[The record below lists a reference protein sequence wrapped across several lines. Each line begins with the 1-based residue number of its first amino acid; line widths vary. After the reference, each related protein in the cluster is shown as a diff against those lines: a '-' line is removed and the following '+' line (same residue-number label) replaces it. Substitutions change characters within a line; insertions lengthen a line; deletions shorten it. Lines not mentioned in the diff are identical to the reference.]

1 MSQTISS
8 AVQWWA
14 THIPDNTAIT
24 IDDERITYVELYNWA
39 DRNAVKLVE
48 MGLKPGD
55 RLGICASN
63 SLEYCALILGA
74 IRAAGVVM
82 PISSRL
88 TAHEIGEI
96 VDEVSPSI
104 VFADAANLTKFA
116 GINVRAHPL
125 AEIADLRVG
134 ERRYLE
140 QEKDQNLD
148 PDAPV
153 AIIPTSGS
161 TARPKFV
168 VFSQRSMTSSAA
180 ETALHEP
187 KCFGPGTRTISFPP
201 FSTGAGLIKFINYTM
216 LGCSLYLESAF
227 DAERCLRLVAEEKI
241 NVLGGVPIF
250 FERMAAC
257 PQFEALDLSSL
268 RMVSVG
274 GAPVSREMLE
284 VWRRKGVVIRQLY
297 GQTEVG
303 GTGTMMSEKEALE
316 EPEKCGRGGI
326 FTDIRVVGDDGK
338 FCPVGQS
345 GEIVMRGP
353 GVMLGYWN
361 NPKATA
367 EVLRDGWLHTG
378 DIGVLDERGLLTF
391 IDRKKDI
398 IISGGL
404 NISAAE
410 VERAILEFEGV
421 QEVAVFAAKDPK
433 FGETPM
439 ALVFANRAISVQDLV
454 AHCNT
459 RLADFKVPRYV
470 VVSDQPL
477 PRTATGKLSKIALR
491 NEYADAHETLP
502 RVR

>member
-8 AVQWWA
+8 AIQWWA
-14 THIPDNTAIT
+14 THTPENVAVT
-24 IDDERITYVELYNWA
+24 IGDDRVTYVELQEWA
-39 DRNAVKLVE
+39 DRIAVKLIE
-48 MGLKPGD
+48 IGLRPGD

-63 SLEYCALILGA
+63 SLEYCALVLGA
-74 IRAAGVVM
+74 IRAGGIAM
-82 PISSRL
+82 PINSRL

-96 VDEVSPSI
+96 LNDSTPSLL
-104 VFADAANLTKFA
+104 FADAANLPKLEA
-116 GINVRAHPL
+116 SNVRAL
-125 AEIADLRVG
+125 GLSEITALRRG
-134 ERRYLE
+134 ERCSLDLE
-140 QEKDQNLD
+140 LD
-148 PDAPV
+148 LHPDAPV

-161 TARPKFV
+161 TARAKCV
-168 VFSQRSMTSSAA
+168 VFSQRSMTCSAA
-180 ETALHEP
+180 EITMHEP

-201 FSTGAGLIKFINYTM
+201 LSTGAGFIKFINYTM

-227 DAERCLRLVAEEKI
+227 DAQRCLRLIADQKI

-257 PQFEALDLSSL
+257 PEFEAADLSSL
-268 RMVSVG
+268 RMTSVG
-274 GAPVSREMLE
+274 GAPVGKEMLE

-303 GTGTMMSEKEALE
+303 GTGTMMSEKEALN

-326 FTDIRVVGDDGK
+326 FTDIRIVSEDGK
-338 FCPVGQS
+338 FCPAGEA

-353 GVMLGYWN
+353 GVMFGYWN
-361 NPKATA
+361 NPEATA
-367 EVLRDGWLHTG
+367 EVLRNGWLHTG

-410 VERAILEFEGV
+410 VERAILDFGGV
-421 QEVAVFAAKDPK
+421 EEAAVFAAKDSK

-439 ALVFANRAISVQDLV
+439 AVVYANGAISVKDLV
-454 AHCNT
+454 AHCNA

-470 VVSDQPL
+470 VIVDQPL
-477 PRTATGKLSKIALR
+477 PRLASGKLSKTALR
-491 NEYADAHETLP
+491 REYADAHETLS

>member
-14 THIPDNTAIT
+14 THTPDNIALT
-24 IDDERITYVELYNWA
+24 IDDDRVTYVELQEWA
-39 DRNAVKLVE
+39 DRIAVKLIE
-48 MGLKPGD
+48 TGLKPGD

-63 SLEYCALILGA
+63 SLAYCALVLGA
-74 IRAAGVVM
+74 IRAAGIAM
-82 PISSRL
+82 PINSRL

-96 VDEVSPSI
+96 LSDVAPSF
-104 VFADAANLTKFA
+104 VYADAANLSKLE
-116 GINVRAHPL
+116 GSGVRALPL
-125 AEIADLRVG
+125 ADIAALRLGKRCAPSPDLDV
-134 ERRYLE
+134 
-140 QEKDQNLD
+140 D

-161 TARPKFV
+161 TARAKCV
-168 VFSQRSMTSSAA
+168 VFSQRSMTSLAA
-180 ETALHEP
+180 EMAMHEP

-201 FSTGAGLIKFINYTM
+201 LSTGAGFIKFITYTM
-216 LGCSLYLESAF
+216 FGCSLYLESAF
-227 DAERCLRLVAEEKI
+227 DAKRCLRLIAEEKI

-257 PQFEALDLSSL
+257 PEFETADLSTL
-268 RMVSVG
+268 RMTSVG
-274 GAPVSREMLE
+274 GAPVSTEILE

-303 GTGTMMSEKEALE
+303 GTGTMMSEKEALG

-326 FTDIRVVGDDGK
+326 FTDVRIVGDDGK
-338 FCPVGQS
+338 FSPAGEP

-361 NPKATA
+361 NPEATA
-367 EVLRDGWLHTG
+367 DVLRNGWLHTG

-421 QEVAVFAAKDPK
+421 EESAVFAAKDAK

-439 ALVFANRAISVQDLV
+439 AVVYANRTISVKDLV
-454 AHCNT
+454 NHCNT

-470 VVSDQPL
+470 VVVDQPL
-477 PRTATGKLSKIALR
+477 PRLASGKLSKNALR
-491 NEYADAHETLP
+491 KEYADAHKTLA

>member
-8 AVQWWA
+8 AVRWWA
-14 THIPDNTAIT
+14 THTPENIALT
-24 IDDERITYVELYNWA
+24 IDDDQLTYAELQDWA
-39 DRNAVKLVE
+39 DRIAGKLIE

-63 SLEYCALILGA
+63 SLEYCALVVGA
-74 IRAAGVVM
+74 IQAGGIAM

-88 TAHEIGEI
+88 TAHEIGDI
-96 VDEVSPSI
+96 LTDVAPSI
-104 VFADAANLTKFA
+104 VFADAANLSKLA
-116 GINVRAHPL
+116 GRNVRAL
-125 AEIADLRVG
+125 ALVEIGRLRLG
-134 ERRYLE
+134 ERCSQKL
-140 QEKDQNLD
+140 DLDLD

-161 TARPKFV
+161 TAKAKCV
-168 VFSQRSMTSSAA
+168 VFSQRSMTSLAA
-180 ETALHEP
+180 ETAMHEP

-201 FSTGAGLIKFINYTM
+201 LSTGAGLIKFITYTM
-216 LGCSLYLESAF
+216 FGCSLYLESAF
-227 DAERCLRLVAEEKI
+227 DAQRCLRLIAEQKI

-250 FERMAAC
+250 FERMSAC
-257 PQFEALDLSSL
+257 PEFETTDLSSL
-268 RMVSVG
+268 RMTSVG
-274 GAPVSREMLE
+274 GAPVSKEILE

-326 FTDIRVVGDDGK
+326 FTDIRIVGDDGK
-338 FCPVGQS
+338 FCPPGQP

-361 NPKATA
+361 NPVTTA
-367 EVLRDGWLHTG
+367 EVLRNGWLHTG

-391 IDRKKDI
+391 VDRKKDI
-398 IISGGL
+398 VISGGL

-410 VERAILEFEGV
+410 VERAILEYEGV
-421 QEVAVFAAKDPK
+421 EEVAVFAAKDPR

-439 ALVFANRAISVQDLV
+439 AVIFANRTISIPDLV

-459 RLADFKVPRYV
+459 RLADFKVPRYI

-477 PRTATGKLSKIALR
+477 PRLASGKLSKAALR
-491 NEYADAHETLP
+491 KEYADAHETLQ

>member
-14 THIPDNTAIT
+14 THTPENVALT
-24 IDDERITYVELYNWA
+24 IGDDQLTYREIQDWA
-39 DRNAVKLVE
+39 DRITIKLVE
-48 MGLKPGD
+48 MGFKPGD

-63 SLEYCALILGA
+63 SLEYCTLVLGA
-74 IRAAGVVM
+74 IRAGGIAM
-82 PISSRL
+82 PINSRL
-88 TAHEIGEI
+88 TAHEIAEI
-96 VDEVSPSI
+96 LIDVVPSL
-104 VFADAANLTKFA
+104 VFADAANLPKLE
-116 GINVRAHPL
+116 GRSVRAL
-125 AEIADLRVG
+125 ALTEIAALRSG
-134 ERRYLE
+134 ERRSAELE
-140 QEKDQNLD
+140 LPIDL
-148 PDAPV
+148 DAPV

-161 TARPKFV
+161 TAKAKCV

-180 ETALHEP
+180 EITMHEP

-201 FSTGAGLIKFINYTM
+201 LSTGAGFIKFINYTM

-227 DAERCLRLVAEEKI
+227 DAQRCLRLISEQKI

-257 PQFEALDLSSL
+257 AEFEATDLSSL
-268 RMVSVG
+268 RMTSVG
-274 GAPVSREMLE
+274 GAPVTKEILE
-284 VWRRKGVVIRQLY
+284 IWRRKGVVIRQLY

-316 EPEKCGRGGI
+316 EPDKCGRGGL
-326 FTDIRVVGDDGK
+326 FTDVRIVGEDGK
-338 FCPVGQS
+338 FCPAGVA

-361 NPKATA
+361 NPEATA
-367 EVLRDGWLHTG
+367 EVLRNGWLHTG
-378 DIGVLDERGLLTF
+378 DIGMSDERGLLTF

-410 VERAILEFEGV
+410 VERAILDFEGV
-421 QEVAVFAAKDPK
+421 EEAAVFAAKDLR

-439 ALVFANRAISVQDLV
+439 AVVYASRSISVAELV
-454 AHCNT
+454 AHCNA
-459 RLADFKVPRYV
+459 RLADFKVPRYIV
-470 VVSDQPL
+470 VKDQPL
-477 PRTATGKLSKIALR
+477 PRLATGKLSKIALR
-491 NEYADAHETLP
+491 KEYADAHETLP